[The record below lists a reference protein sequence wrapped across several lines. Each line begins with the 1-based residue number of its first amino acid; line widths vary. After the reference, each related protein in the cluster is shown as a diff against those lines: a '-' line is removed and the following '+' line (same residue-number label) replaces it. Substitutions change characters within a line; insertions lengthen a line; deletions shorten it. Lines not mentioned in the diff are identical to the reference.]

1 MNIKQEKFV
10 YARLKDYEQRLRVL
24 EKLMNV
30 HSGPEAPPEAGS
42 HGGSLDHPGCQT
54 EASQSLE
61 ARSTLTTEPVTR

>member
-1 MNIKQEKFV
+1 MNIKQERFI
-10 YARLKDYEQRLRVL
+10 YARLKDYEQRLKVL
-24 EKLMNV
+24 EKLV
-30 HSGPEAPPEAGS
+30 TVRSGQEAPPEAGR